1 MSLTQIS
8 DKSGRFE
15 TGSSGKPRFIPLR
28 YRLIFTTSC
37 MLIFILGI
45 LALVLGYM
53 QSRTIRQQLE
63 KRGIS
68 IAQSLAAASMADL
81 LTYNYIALERSAN
94 LAARDPDV
102 IYVIFHDKEGR
113 VAGFS
118 RRADLQNK
126 FLDDEISR
134 IALSSVKPAIQ
145 EITLETGKTPGLDI
159 AIAIFPPGF
168 EERWGTIRVC
178 LSLAPMLRQ
187 INQTRWIILAI
198 GLIAI
203 VVGIL
208 MSLWTAL
215 RITRPLENLVQSTR
229 ETARGNL
236 SHTIQ
241 IQTRDEVEVL
251 ASNFSSIIS
260 EILAHREQ
268 LERQLEEIKRLQRY
282 TEQLLT
288 TMSDGL
294 LSMDMEG
301 RVSTTNPA
309 AQKLFKNLDNSV
321 DRGSNVSKSLKIF
334 NELDTYI
341 QDILKNPHKKYPRE
355 ISLHNKGKE
364 RVLLIGSSILKDRK
378 GNPQEVILNLHDITE
393 LKKLETSI
401 RQAERLAGLGT
412 LAAGMAHE
420 IRNPLSTIKTFVQL
434 LPRKIEKPGFLEK
447 FQRTV
452 PRELNQINLLVE
464 DLLDLARVPKY
475 KFEKI
480 DIKSL
485 LEQTIDSLSEEMKN
499 REIYCLCEYSAN
511 LPPIQAD
518 MSQLSKAFN
527 NLILNAMQAMPSGG
541 KLSVKAFSLKEHT
554 KDTQRLTVQNG
565 WITLVFQDT
574 GVGISPEDIKNI
586 FNPFFTTKD
595 IGTGLGLAI
604 THKVITEHGGRIDVE
619 SRKGEGSRFRII
631 LPALQHPY

>member
-1 MSLTQIS
+1 MKANI
-8 DKSGRFE
+8 KRGRFE
-15 TGSSGKPRFIPLR
+15 IGFSEKPRFIPLR

-45 LALVLGYM
+45 LAIVLGYM
-53 QSRTIRQQLE
+53 QSRTTRHQLE
-63 KRGIS
+63 KRGLS
-68 IAQSLAAASMADL
+68 IAQSLGAASMADL

-94 LAARDPDV
+94 QAARDPDV
-102 IYVIFHDKEGR
+102 VYIIFHDKEGR

-118 RRADLQNK
+118 GRADLQNK
-126 FLDDEISR
+126 LLDDEISR
-134 IALSSVKPAIQ
+134 IALSSAKPVIQ

-159 AIAIFPPGF
+159 AIPLFPSGSDQ
-168 EERWGTIRVC
+168 RWGTIRVC
-178 LSLAPMLRQ
+178 LSLTTMLRQ

-198 GLIAI
+198 GLMAI
-203 VVGIL
+203 VIGIL

-236 SHTIQ
+236 SRTIQ
-241 IQTRDEVEVL
+241 IQSRDEVEVL
-251 ASNFSSIIS
+251 ASNFSSMIR
-260 EILAHREQ
+260 EILEHRDQ
-268 LERQLEEIKRLQRY
+268 LERQLDEIKRLQQY
-282 TEQLLT
+282 ADQLLT

-301 RVSTTNPA
+301 RVSTINPA
-309 AQKLFKNLDNSV
+309 AKELFKDFDNPV
-321 DRGSNVSKSLKIF
+321 DKGSSVSKSLKNF
-334 NELDTYI
+334 TELDTYI
-341 QDILKNPHKKYPRE
+341 EDILKNPHKKNPRE
-355 ISLHNKGKE
+355 IPLRCKSRE

-378 GNPQEVILNLHDITE
+378 GNPQEIILNLHDITE

-434 LPRKIEKPGFLEK
+434 LPRKMEKPGFLEK

-452 PRELNQINLLVE
+452 PRELDQINRLVE
-464 DLLDLARVPKY
+464 DLLELARVPKY
-475 KFEKI
+475 KFETI
-480 DIKSL
+480 NIKSL
-485 LEQTIDSLSEEMKN
+485 LEQTIDSLEEEMKN
-499 REIYCLCEYSAN
+499 RQIYCHCEYSNN

-527 NLILNAMQAMPSGG
+527 NLIRNAMQAMLSSG
-541 KLSVKAFSLKEHT
+541 KLSVKVFFQKEHT
-554 KDTQRLTVQNG
+554 KDTQRLTAQNG
-565 WITLVFQDT
+565 WITVVFQDT

-586 FNPFFTTKD
+586 FTPFFTTKD

-619 SRKGEGSRFRII
+619 SYEEKGSLFQIY
-631 LPALQHPY
+631 LPV

>member
-1 MSLTQIS
+1 MKANI
-8 DKSGRFE
+8 KKVRFE
-15 TGSSGKPRFIPLR
+15 IGSSGKPRFIPLR

-45 LALVLGYM
+45 LALVLGYQ
-53 QSRTIRQQLE
+53 QSRTIRHQLE
-63 KRGIS
+63 QRGVS

-94 LAARDPDV
+94 QATLDPDV
-102 IYVIFHDKEGR
+102 ICVIFHDKEGR

-118 RRADLQNK
+118 GRADLQNK

-134 IALSSVKPAIQ
+134 IALSSVKPVIQ

-159 AIAIFPPGF
+159 AIPFFPTGF
-168 EERWGTIRVC
+168 DERWGTIRVC
-178 LSLAPMLRQ
+178 LSLVPMLRQ
-187 INQTRWIILAI
+187 INQTRWIILTI

-203 VVGIL
+203 IVGIL
-208 MSLWTAL
+208 MSLWTAR

-229 ETARGNL
+229 EAARGNL
-236 SHTIQ
+236 SRTIQ

-251 ASNFSSIIS
+251 ASNFSSMIR
-260 EILAHREQ
+260 EILEHREQ
-268 LERQLEEIKRLQRY
+268 LERQLEEIKRMQRY
-282 TEQLLT
+282 TDQLLT

-301 RVSTTNPA
+301 RVSTINPA
-309 AQKLFKNLDNSV
+309 AQKLFKNLDNPV
-321 DRGSNVSKSLKIF
+321 DKGSSVSKSLKKF
-334 NELDTYI
+334 TELDTYI
-341 QDILKNPHKKYPRE
+341 QDILKNPHKKNPRE
-355 ISLHNKGKE
+355 ISLHNKSKE

-378 GNPQEVILNLHDITE
+378 GTPQEIILNLHDITE

-401 RQAERLAGLGT
+401 RQSERLAELGT

-452 PRELNQINLLVE
+452 PRELDQINRLVE
-464 DLLDLARVPKY
+464 DLLELARVPKY
-475 KFEKI
+475 HFEKI

-485 LEQTIDSLSEEMKN
+485 LEQIIDFLGEEMKN
-499 REIYCLCEYSAN
+499 RQINCHCEYSSD

-518 MSQLSKAFN
+518 VSQLSKAFN
-527 NLILNAMQAMPSGG
+527 NLIRNAVQAMPSGG
-541 KLSVKAFSLKEHT
+541 KLLIKALYQKEHIEGVP
-554 KDTQRLTVQNG
+554 KLTARNG
-565 WITLVFQDT
+565 RITLVFQDT
-574 GVGISPEDIKNI
+574 GAGISPEDIKNI
-586 FNPFFTTKD
+586 FSPFFTTKD

-604 THKVITEHGGRIDVE
+604 THKVITEHGGQIDVE
-619 SRKGEGSRFRII
+619 SHNGKGSLFRIY
-631 LPALQHPY
+631 LPA

>member
-1 MSLTQIS
+1 MKANI
-8 DKSGRFE
+8 KRRRFE
-15 TGSSGKPRFIPLR
+15 IVSSGKPRFIPLR

-53 QSRTIRQQLE
+53 QSRTIRHQLE
-63 KRGIS
+63 RRGIS

-94 LAARDPDV
+94 QAARDPDV
-102 IYVIFHDKEGR
+102 
-113 VAGFS
+113 
-118 RRADLQNK
+118 
-126 FLDDEISR
+126 
-134 IALSSVKPAIQ
+134 
-145 EITLETGKTPGLDI
+145 GKTPGLDI
-159 AIAIFPPGF
+159 AIALFPPGF
-168 EERWGTIRVC
+168 DERWGTIRVC

-203 VVGIL
+203 IVGIL
-208 MSLWTAL
+208 MSLWTAQ

-236 SHTIQ
+236 SSTVEL
-241 IQTRDEVEVL
+241 QTRDEVEVL
-251 ASNFSSIIS
+251 ASNFSSMIK
-260 EILAHREQ
+260 EILEHRDQ
-268 LERQLEEIKRLQRY
+268 LERQLDEIKRLQRY
-282 TEQLLT
+282 ADQLLT

-301 RVSTTNPA
+301 RVSTINPA
-309 AQKLFKNLDNSV
+309 AQELFKNFDNPV
-321 DRGSNVSKSLKIF
+321 GKGSSVSKSLKNF
-334 NELDTYI
+334 AELNTYI
-341 QDILKNPHKKYPRE
+341 QDILKNPHKKNPQE
-355 ISLHNKGKE
+355 ILLQYKSKE

-434 LPRKIEKPGFLEK
+434 LPRKMEKPGFLEK

-452 PRELNQINLLVE
+452 PRELEQINRLVE
-464 DLLDLARVPKY
+464 DLLELARVPKY
-475 KFEKI
+475 HFEKI
-480 DIKSL
+480 AIKSL
-485 LEQTIDSLSEEMKN
+485 LEQTIDSLEEEMKN
-499 REIYCLCEYSAN
+499 RQIYCHCEYSNN

-527 NLILNAMQAMPSGG
+527 NLIRNAMQAMLSGG
-541 KLSVKAFSLKEHT
+541 KLSIEVFYQKEYT
-554 KDTQRLTVQNG
+554 KDTQILTVQNG

-586 FNPFFTTKD
+586 FTPFFTTKD

-619 SRKGEGSRFRII
+619 SNEGKGSRFRIY
-631 LPALQHPY
+631 LPV

>member
-1 MSLTQIS
+1 
-8 DKSGRFE
+8 
-15 TGSSGKPRFIPLR
+15 
-28 YRLIFTTSC
+28 

-45 LALVLGYM
+45 LAIVLGYM
-53 QSRTIRQQLE
+53 QGRTIRHQLE
-63 KRGIS
+63 KRGLS

-94 LAARDPDV
+94 QAARDPDV
-102 IYVIFHDKEGR
+102 ICVIFHDKEGR

-118 RRADLQNK
+118 GRADLQNK
-126 FLDDEISR
+126 FLNDEISR
-134 IALSSVKPAIQ
+134 IALSSVKPVIQ
-145 EITLETGKTPGLDI
+145 EITLETDKTPGLDI
-159 AIAIFPPGF
+159 AIPLFPAGF
-168 EERWGTIRVC
+168 DERWGTIRVC
-178 LSLAPMLRQ
+178 LSLVPMLRQ
-187 INQTRWIILAI
+187 INQMRWIILAI

-208 MSLWTAL
+208 MSLWTAR

-229 ETARGNL
+229 EAARGNL
-236 SHTIQ
+236 SRTIQ

-251 ASNFSSIIS
+251 ASNFSSMIR
-260 EILAHREQ
+260 EILEHRDQ

-282 TEQLLT
+282 ADQLLT

-294 LSMDMEG
+294 LSMNMEG
-301 RVSTTNPA
+301 RVSTINPA
-309 AQKLFKNLDNSV
+309 AQKLFKNFDNPV
-321 DRGSNVSKSLKIF
+321 DRGSSVSKALKNF
-334 NELDTYI
+334 TELDTYI
-341 QDILKNPHKKYPRE
+341 QDILKNPHKKNPRE
-355 ISLHNKGKE
+355 IPLHNKSKE
-364 RVLLIGSSILKDRK
+364 RILLIGSSILKDRK
-378 GNPQEVILNLHDITE
+378 GDPQEVILNLHDITE
-393 LKKLETSI
+393 LKKLETSV
-401 RQAERLAGLGT
+401 RQSERLAELGT

-452 PRELNQINLLVE
+452 PRELDQINRLVE
-464 DLLDLARVPKY
+464 DLLELARVPKY
-475 KFEKI
+475 HFEKT

-485 LEQTIDSLSEEMKN
+485 LEQTIDFLEEEMKN
-499 REIYCLCEYSAN
+499 RQIYCHCEYSSN

-518 MSQLSKAFN
+518 ISQLSKAFN
-527 NLILNAMQAMPSGG
+527 NLIRNAIQAMPSGG
-541 KLSVKAFSLKEHT
+541 KLSIKAFSKNEHT

-586 FNPFFTTKD
+586 FSPFFTTKD

-604 THKVITEHGGRIDVE
+604 THKVITEHGGQIDVE
-619 SRKGEGSRFRII
+619 SHEGKGSLFRIY
-631 LPALQHPY
+631 LPA

>member
-1 MSLTQIS
+1 MHIRSLFKHTS
-8 DKSGRFE
+8 DE
-15 TGSSGKPRFIPLR
+15 PRFIPLR

-53 QSRTIRQQLE
+53 QGRTIRHQLE

-68 IAQSLAAASMADL
+68 IAHSLAAASMADL

-94 LAARDPDV
+94 QAARDPDV

-118 RRADLQNK
+118 GRADLQNK

-134 IALSSVKPAIQ
+134 IALTSVKPVIQ
-145 EITLETGKTPGLDI
+145 EITLETDETPGLDI
-159 AIAIFPPGF
+159 AIPFFPTGF
-168 EERWGTIRVC
+168 DERWGTIRVC
-178 LSLAPMLRQ
+178 LSLVPMLRQ
-187 INQTRWIILAI
+187 ISQMQWIILAI
-198 GLIAI
+198 GLVAIA
-203 VVGIL
+203 VGI
-208 MSLWTAL
+208 MISLWTAR
-215 RITRPLENLVQSTR
+215 RITRPLGNLVQSTQ
-229 ETARGNL
+229 EAARGNL
-236 SHTIQ
+236 SSTIQ

-251 ASNFSSIIS
+251 ASNFSSMIR
-260 EILAHREQ
+260 EILEHREQ

-282 TEQLLT
+282 TDQLLT

-301 RVSTTNPA
+301 RVSTINPA
-309 AQKLFKNLDNSV
+309 AQKLFKNLDNPV
-321 DRGSNVSKSLKIF
+321 DRGSSVSKSLKKF
-334 NELDTYI
+334 TELDTYI
-341 QDILKNPHKKYPRE
+341 QDILKNPHKKIPRE
-355 ISLHNKGKE
+355 IPLHNKGKE

-393 LKKLETSI
+393 LKKLETSV

-434 LPRKIEKPGFLEK
+434 LPRKMEKPGFLEK

-452 PRELNQINLLVE
+452 PRELDQINQLVE
-464 DLLDLARVPKY
+464 DLLELARVPKY
-475 KFEKI
+475 NFEEI

-485 LEQTIDSLSEEMKN
+485 LEQTIDFLEEEMQKQQ
-499 REIYCLCEYSAN
+499 IYCQCEYSSG

-518 MSQLSKAFN
+518 VSQLSKAFN
-527 NLILNAMQAMPSGG
+527 NLIRNAVQAMPSGG
-541 KLSVKAFSLKEHT
+541 KLSVKAFSQKEHT

-574 GVGISPEDIKNI
+574 GIGISPEDIKNI

-619 SRKGEGSRFRII
+619 SREGEGSRFCIV

>member
-1 MSLTQIS
+1 MKANI
-8 DKSGRFE
+8 KRGRFE
-15 TGSSGKPRFIPLR
+15 KVSSGKPRFIPLR
-28 YRLIFTTSC
+28 YRLIFTTSF

-45 LALVLGYM
+45 LAMVLGYM

-94 LAARDPDV
+94 QAARDPDV

-118 RRADLQNK
+118 ERADLQNK
-126 FLDDEISR
+126 FLDDEISQ
-134 IALSSVKPAIQ
+134 IALSSVKPIIQ
-145 EITLETGKTPGLDI
+145 EITMETGKTPGLDI
-159 AIAIFPPGF
+159 AIALFPPGF

-187 INQTRWIILAI
+187 INQTRWIILAM

-203 VVGIL
+203 IVGIL
-208 MSLWTAL
+208 MSLWTAR

-236 SHTIQ
+236 SRTIQ
-241 IQTRDEVEVL
+241 SQTRDEVEVL
-251 ASNFSSIIS
+251 ASNFSSMIQ
-260 EILAHREQ
+260 EILEHKDQ
-268 LERQLEEIKRLQRY
+268 LEGQLDEIKRLQRY
-282 TEQLLT
+282 ADQLLT

-301 RVSTTNPA
+301 IVSTINPA
-309 AQKLFKNLDNSV
+309 AQELFKKFDNPV
-321 DRGSNVSKSLKIF
+321 DRGSSVSKSLRNFI
-334 NELDTYI
+334 ELDTYI
-341 QDILKNPHKKYPRE
+341 QDILKDPHKKNPRE
-355 ISLHNKGKE
+355 TPLQYKSKE

-434 LPRKIEKPGFLEK
+434 LPRKMEKPGFLEK

-452 PRELNQINLLVE
+452 PRELEQINRLVE
-464 DLLDLARVPKY
+464 DLLELARVPKY
-475 KFEKI
+475 HFEKI

-485 LEQTIDSLSEEMKN
+485 LEQTTDSLEEEMKN
-499 REIYCLCEYSAN
+499 RQINCQCEYSNN

-527 NLILNAMQAMPSGG
+527 NLIRNAMQAMPSDGI
-541 KLSVKAFSLKEHT
+541 LSVKVFSQEEHT
-554 KDTQRLTVQNG
+554 KDTQVLTAPNG
-565 WITLVFQDT
+565 WITLVFEDT

-586 FNPFFTTKD
+586 FTPFFTTKD
-595 IGTGLGLAI
+595 MGTGLGLAI

-619 SRKGEGSRFRII
+619 SNEGKGSRFRIH
-631 LPALQHPY
+631 LPA

>member
-1 MSLTQIS
+1 MKANI
-8 DKSGRFE
+8 KKGRFE
-15 TGSSGKPRFIPLR
+15 IDSSGKPRFIPLR

-45 LALVLGYM
+45 LMLVLGYV
-53 QSRTIRQQLE
+53 QGRTIRHQLE
-63 KRGIS
+63 RRGLS

-94 LAARDPDV
+94 QAARDSDV
-102 IYVIFHDKEGR
+102 ICVIFHDKEGR

-118 RRADLQNK
+118 GRPDLQNK

-134 IALSSVKPAIQ
+134 IALSSVKPVIQ
-145 EITLETGKTPGLDI
+145 KIIIETDESQGLDI
-159 AIAIFPPGF
+159 AIPLFPSGF
-168 EERWGTIRVC
+168 EGRWGTIRVW

-198 GLIAI
+198 GLFAIIA
-203 VVGIL
+203 GIL
-208 MSLWTAL
+208 MSLWTAR

-236 SHTIQ
+236 SRTIQ

-251 ASNFSSIIS
+251 ASNFSSMIR
-260 EILAHREQ
+260 EILEHGDQ

-282 TEQLLT
+282 ADQLLT

-294 LSMDMEG
+294 LSMDMDG
-301 RVSTTNPA
+301 RVSTINPA
-309 AQKLFKNLDNSV
+309 AQKLFENLDNPVDKGSSV
-321 DRGSNVSKSLKIF
+321 LKSLKNF
-334 NELDTYI
+334 TELDAYI
-341 QDILKNPHKKYPRE
+341 QDILKNPHQKYPRE
-355 ISLHNKGKE
+355 IPLQNKSKE
-364 RVLLIGSSILKDRK
+364 GILLIGSSILKDLK

-393 LKKLETSI
+393 LKKLEASV
-401 RQAERLAGLGT
+401 RQSERLTELGT

-452 PRELNQINLLVE
+452 PRELDQINRLVE
-464 DLLDLARVPKY
+464 DLLELARVPKY
-475 KFEKI
+475 NFEKT

-485 LEQTIDSLSEEMKN
+485 LEQTIDFLEEEMQKQQIDC
-499 REIYCLCEYSAN
+499 RCEYSSD

-518 MSQLSKAFN
+518 VSQLAKAFN
-527 NLILNAMQAMPSGG
+527 NLIRNAVQAMPPGG
-541 KLSVKAFSLKEHT
+541 KLLIKAFYQKEQIEGVPKVT
-554 KDTQRLTVQNG
+554 AGNG
-565 WITLVFQDT
+565 WITLVFQDS
-574 GVGISPEDIKNI
+574 GAGISSEDIKNI
-586 FNPFFTTKD
+586 FSPFFTTKD

-619 SRKGEGSRFRII
+619 SREGKGSLFRIY
-631 LPALQHPY
+631 LPA

>member
-1 MSLTQIS
+1 MQI
-8 DKSGRFE
+8 KPLFKY
-15 TGSSGKPRFIPLR
+15 TSGKPRFIPLR

-94 LAARDPDV
+94 QAARDPDV

-118 RRADLQNK
+118 ERADLQNK
-126 FLDDEISR
+126 FLNDKISR
-134 IALSSVKPAIQ
+134 IALSSVKPVIQ
-145 EITLETGKTPGLDI
+145 EITMETGKTPGLDI
-159 AIAIFPPGF
+159 AIAIFPPDF

-187 INQTRWIILAI
+187 INQTRLIILAI
-198 GLIAI
+198 GLMAI

-251 ASNFSSIIS
+251 ASNFSSMIR
-260 EILAHREQ
+260 EILEHRDQ
-268 LERQLEEIKRLQRY
+268 LERQLDEIKRLQQY
-282 TEQLLT
+282 ADQLLT

-301 RVSTTNPA
+301 IVSTINPA
-309 AQKLFKNLDNSV
+309 AQELFKNSDNPV
-321 DRGSNVSKSLKIF
+321 GKGSSVSKSLKNF
-334 NELDTYI
+334 AELDTYI
-341 QDILKNPHKKYPRE
+341 QDILKNPHKKNPRE
-355 ISLHNKGKE
+355 IPLHYKSKE

-434 LPRKIEKPGFLEK
+434 LPRKMEKPGFLEK

-452 PRELNQINLLVE
+452 PRELDQINRLVE
-464 DLLDLARVPKY
+464 DLLEMARVPKY

-485 LEQTIDSLSEEMKN
+485 LEQTIDSIEEEMKN
-499 REIYCLCEYSAN
+499 KEIYCHCEYSGN

-518 MSQLSKAFN
+518 MRQLSKAFN
-527 NLILNAMQAMPSGG
+527 NLIRNAMQAMLSGG
-541 KLSVKAFSLKEHT
+541 KLSVKSLYQEEHIEGT
-554 KDTQRLTVQNG
+554 SALTVRNG
-565 WITLVFQDT
+565 WITLIFQDT

-586 FNPFFTTKD
+586 FTPFFTTKD

-604 THKVITEHGGRIDVE
+604 THKVITEHGGRIEVE
-619 SRKGEGSRFRII
+619 SHEGEGSLFRIY
-631 LPALQHPY
+631 LPV

>member
-1 MSLTQIS
+1 MHIRLLFKHT
-8 DKSGRFE
+8 
-15 TGSSGKPRFIPLR
+15 SGKSRFIPLR

-53 QSRTIRQQLE
+53 QGRTIRHQLE

-68 IAQSLAAASMADL
+68 IAQSIAAASTADL

-94 LAARDPDV
+94 QAARDSDV
-102 IYVIFHDKEGR
+102 IYVIFHNKEGR

-118 RRADLQNK
+118 GRADLQNK
-126 FLDDEISR
+126 FLDDKISR
-134 IALSSVKPAIQ
+134 IALSSIKPVIQ

-159 AIAIFPPGF
+159 AIPFFPIGIN
-168 EERWGTIRVC
+168 ERWGTIRVC
-178 LSLAPMLRQ
+178 LSLVPMLKQ
-187 INQTRWIILAI
+187 INQMRWIILTI
-198 GLIAI
+198 GLVAI

-208 MSLWTAL
+208 MSLWTAR
-215 RITRPLENLVQSTR
+215 RITRPLGNLVQSTQ
-229 ETARGNL
+229 EAARGNF
-236 SHTIQ
+236 SRTIQ

-251 ASNFSSIIS
+251 ASNFSSIIR
-260 EILAHREQ
+260 EIIAHREQ

-282 TEQLLT
+282 ADQLLT

-301 RVSTTNPA
+301 RVSTINPA
-309 AQKLFKNLDNSV
+309 AKKFFKKLDNPV
-321 DRGSNVSKSLKIF
+321 DRGSSVSKSLKKF
-334 NELDTYI
+334 TELDTYI
-341 QDILKNPHKKYPRE
+341 QDILKNPHTKNPSE
-355 ISLHNKGKE
+355 IPLHNKGKE

-378 GNPQEVILNLHDITE
+378 ENPQEVILNLHDITE
-393 LKKLETSI
+393 LKKLESSV
-401 RQAERLAGLGT
+401 RQAERLAELGT

-434 LPRKIEKPGFLEK
+434 LPRKIEKPGFFEK

-452 PRELNQINLLVE
+452 PRELNQINRLVE
-464 DLLDLARVPKY
+464 DLLDLARIPKY
-475 KFEKI
+475 HFEKI

-485 LEQTIDSLSEEMKN
+485 LEQTIDSKKEEMLNKQ
-499 REIYCLCEYSAN
+499 IYCQCEYSN
-511 LPPIQAD
+511 YLPPIQAD

-541 KLSVKAFSLKEHT
+541 KLSVKAFSQKEHI
-554 KDTQRLTVQNG
+554 KDTQRLAVLNG
-565 WITLVFQDT
+565 WITLVFKDT
-574 GVGISPEDIKNI
+574 GAGISPEDIKNI

-604 THKVITEHGGRIDVE
+604 THKVITEHRGRIDVE
-619 SRKGEGSRFRII
+619 SREGEGSRFRIV

>member
-1 MSLTQIS
+1 LSLTQIS
-8 DKSGRFE
+8 DKRGRFE
-15 TGSSGKPRFIPLR
+15 IVSSGKPRFIPLR
-28 YRLIFTTSC
+28 YRLIFTTSF

-53 QSRTIRQQLE
+53 QGRTIRQQLE

-94 LAARDPDV
+94 QAARDPDV

-118 RRADLQNK
+118 DRADLQNK
-126 FLDDEISR
+126 FLNDQISR

-159 AIAIFPPGF
+159 AIALFPPGF
-168 EERWGTIRVC
+168 DERWGTIRVC

-208 MSLWTAL
+208 MSLWTAQ

-229 ETARGNL
+229 ETARGNI
-236 SHTIQ
+236 SRTIQ

-251 ASNFSSIIS
+251 ASNFSSMIK
-260 EILAHREQ
+260 EILEHRDQ
-268 LERQLEEIKRLQRY
+268 LERQLGEIKRLQQY
-282 TEQLLT
+282 ADQLLT

-301 RVSTTNPA
+301 RVSTINPA
-309 AQKLFKNLDNSV
+309 AQELFKNFDNPV
-321 DRGSNVSKSLKIF
+321 GRGSSVSKSLKNF
-334 NELDTYI
+334 TELDTYI
-341 QDILKNPHKKYPRE
+341 QDILKNPHKKNPQE
-355 ISLHNKGKE
+355 ISLHYKSKE

-378 GNPQEVILNLHDITE
+378 GNPQEVILNLHDISE
-393 LKKLETSI
+393 LKELETSI

-434 LPRKIEKPGFLEK
+434 LPRKMEKPGFLEK

-452 PRELNQINLLVE
+452 PRELEMINRLVE
-464 DLLDLARVPKY
+464 DLLELARIPKY
-475 KFEKI
+475 HFEKI

-485 LEQTIDSLSEEMKN
+485 LEQTIDSLEEEMKN
-499 REIYCLCEYSAN
+499 RQINCQCEYSNN

-527 NLILNAMQAMPSGG
+527 NLIRNAMQAMPSDGI
-541 KLSVKAFSLKEHT
+541 LSVKVFSQEEHT
-554 KDTQRLTVQNG
+554 KDTQVLTAPNG
-565 WITLVFQDT
+565 WITLVFEDT

-586 FNPFFTTKD
+586 FTPFFTTKD
-595 IGTGLGLAI
+595 MGTGLGLAI

-619 SRKGEGSRFRII
+619 SNEGKGSRFRIH
-631 LPALQHPY
+631 LPA